1 MRCFHNPILPGA
13 LISSFPRRILYHPW
27 NLRLAF
33 LSYPESDIHGYDDL
47 PVHVQVGIIF
57 SGHEYAFAFR
67 FRQTAGNC
75 WSFWHSSSSQLIMSS
90 ARGTN
95 IFSMYMFPLF
105 LKTSLL
111 PCNQVSAFC
120 ELNLRCVATTFDIKP
135 LLRYIISSWL
145 GMYFLRRNTLQLLL
159 E

>member
-67 FRQTAGNC
+67 FRLSETVEAFDIPVHHNWLCLPLEEQI
-75 WSFWHSSSSQLIMSS
+75 L
-90 ARGTN
+90 
-95 IFSMYMFPLF
+95 FSMYMFPLF

-111 PCNQVSAFC
+111 PCNQVSTFC

-135 LLRYIISSWL
+135 LLKWIISSWL

>member
-67 FRQTAGNC
+67 FRQTVGNC

-95 IFSMYMFPLF
+95 TFFNVYVSIILENELVTLQSGFHILWAE
-105 LKTSLL
+105 LALC
-111 PCNQVSAFC
+111 CNHFWYK
-120 ELNLRCVATTFDIKP
+120 TTFEINSF
-135 LLRYIISSWL
+135 IVVENVFS
-145 GMYFLRRNTLQLLL
+145 
-159 E
+159 

>member
-33 LSYPESDIHGYDDL
+33 LSYPESNIHGYDDL

-95 IFSMYMFPLF
+95 TFFNVY
-105 LKTSLL
+105 
-111 PCNQVSAFC
+111 VSIILEN
-120 ELNLRCVATTFDIKP
+120 ELV
-135 LLRYIISSWL
+135 
-145 GMYFLRRNTLQLLL
+145 TLQSGFHILWAELAL
-159 E
+159 CCNHFWYKTTIEINYFIVVGNVFS

>member
-1 MRCFHNPILPGA
+1 MWCFYNPILPGA
-13 LISSFPRRILYHPW
+13 LISSFPGRILYHPW

-33 LSYPESDIHGYDDL
+33 LSYPERDIQGYIDL

-57 SGHEYAFAFR
+57 SVEVTDLAICFDCSAAGHEYAFAFR
-67 FRQTAGNC
+67 FRQTVGNC

-95 IFSMYMFPLF
+95 TFSMYMFPLF

-111 PCNQVSAFC
+111 PCSQVSTFC
-120 ELNLRCVATTFDIKP
+120 EENLHCVATTTDIKP
-135 LLRYIISSWL
+135 LLK
-145 GMYFLRRNTLQLLL
+145 
-159 E
+159 

>member
-95 IFSMYMFPLF
+95 TFFNVY
-105 LKTSLL
+105 
-111 PCNQVSAFC
+111 VSIILEN
-120 ELNLRCVATTFDIKP
+120 ELV
-135 LLRYIISSWL
+135 
-145 GMYFLRRNTLQLLL
+145 TLQSGFHILWAELAL
-159 E
+159 CCNHFWYKTTIEINYFIVVGNVFS

>member
-95 IFSMYMFPLF
+95 TFFNVY
-105 LKTSLL
+105 
-111 PCNQVSAFC
+111 VSIILEN
-120 ELNLRCVATTFDIKP
+120 ELV
-135 LLRYIISSWL
+135 
-145 GMYFLRRNTLQLLL
+145 TLQSGFHILWAELAL
-159 E
+159 CCNHFWYQTTIEIHYFIVVGNVFS